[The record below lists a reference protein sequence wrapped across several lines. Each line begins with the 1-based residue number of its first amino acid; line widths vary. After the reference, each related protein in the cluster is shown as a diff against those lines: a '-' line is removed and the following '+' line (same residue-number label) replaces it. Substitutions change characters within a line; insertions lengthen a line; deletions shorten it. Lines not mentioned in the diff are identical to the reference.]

1 MNTCVNIKIPST
13 KSLKRRSLNERPLA
27 FIPDTGAKGDLFG
40 STKEI
45 IIGGKKEQGHGQL
58 ETIRLT
64 ILLYITIWQHLVY
77 FLTMLSSQRYS
88 IYHHD
93 LV

>member
-1 MNTCVNIKIPST
+1 MNLKTMNTCVNIKIPST

-27 FIPDTGAKGDLFG
+27 SAKGDLFG